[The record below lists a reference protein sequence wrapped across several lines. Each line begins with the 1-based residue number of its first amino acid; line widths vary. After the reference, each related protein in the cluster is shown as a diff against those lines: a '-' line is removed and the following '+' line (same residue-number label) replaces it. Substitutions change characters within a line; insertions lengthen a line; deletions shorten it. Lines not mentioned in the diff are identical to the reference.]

1 MAESPTPMTAE
12 DLKAWIAGTIQDSVD
27 HIDDEVSPVRASAF
41 RYYLGAPFSDSG
53 DSPAEEDGRSQV
65 VSREV
70 HDAVHSMLPSLMRV
84 FFSHDK
90 CCEFIPRGPE
100 DVAGAAQATE
110 LVSW

>member
-65 VSREV
+65 VSRE
-70 HDAVHSMLPSLMRV
+70 AVSYTHLTLPTKRIV
-84 FFSHDK
+84 
-90 CCEFIPRGPE
+90 
-100 DVAGAAQATE
+100 
-110 LVSW
+110 

>member
-53 DSPAEEDGRSQV
+53 DSPAEEDALTGLTSSSIWSTESWIVPAIQAFRS
-65 VSREV
+65 S
-70 HDAVHSMLPSLMRV
+70 AVIAWGDSAI
-84 FFSHDK
+84 
-90 CCEFIPRGPE
+90 E
-100 DVAGAAQATE
+100 
-110 LVSW
+110 

>member
-70 HDAVHSMLPSLMRV
+70 HDAVHSMLP
-84 FFSHDK
+84 
-90 CCEFIPRGPE
+90 IP
-100 DVAGAAQATE
+100 DAG
-110 LVSW
+110 LLLS